1 MKDLKTIEKHA
12 IIIILTQ
19 IMKADGII
27 HPKEEEYMD
36 KMFDKLNI
44 TIQDLENLSDLD
56 DIQVKSIFDSMTPE
70 HKKYAFALF
79 VGMAEVDGYFDP
91 TEKAIIDNYCETND
105 HKIRN
110 YDLILDETF
119 GKQGTPERTKAE
131 EEAFN
136 FYSELILQNVSK
148 VEKP

>member
-36 KMFDKLNI
+36 KMFDELNI

-56 DIQVKSIFDSMTPE
+56 DIQVKTILDSMTSE

-91 TEKAIIDNYCETND
+91 TEKAIIDNY
-105 HKIRN
+105 
-110 YDLILDETF
+110 Y
-119 GKQGTPERTKAE
+119 
-131 EEAFN
+131 EAN
-136 FYSELILQNVSK
+136 KL
-148 VEKP
+148 